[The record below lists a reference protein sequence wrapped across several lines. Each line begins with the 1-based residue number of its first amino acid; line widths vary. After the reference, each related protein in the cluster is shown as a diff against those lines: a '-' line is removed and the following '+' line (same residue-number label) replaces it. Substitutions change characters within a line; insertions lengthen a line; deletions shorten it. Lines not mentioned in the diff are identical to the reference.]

1 MTALSAEHAPRR
13 LGFSASLRHQ
23 RGWKTAIVFAAPAL
37 ILFTLFI
44 VLPVIEAGSASFFN
58 WNGLRAPS
66 ADKFLGLGNYQQL
79 LSNATFQRAVG
90 NTLLII
96 AASLLIQLPL
106 ALAMAAL
113 LAGRQIGS
121 IAFRMTFFLP
131 FILADVASGLIFRF
145 MFDGDV
151 GILTQVSQFFGLGEV
166 HLLSSKDLAIVAII
180 VVATWK
186 YFGFHMMLY
195 IAGMQAIDRS
205 LYEAAAIDGATAWQR
220 FVHITVPGLATTIR
234 LSVFFAI
241 LGCLQFFDL
250 VVPLTGGGPLNS
262 SHTIVSFL
270 YYFGIARMRVGF
282 GDAVGVT
289 LFIVCVVVALG
300 YRRWVMR
307 ND

>member
-1 MTALSAEHAPRR
+1 MAATQR
-13 LGFSASLRHQ
+13 LAYSGSMRAQ
-23 RGWKTAIVFAAPAL
+23 RGWKTALIFAAPAL
-37 ILFTLFI
+37 LLFTLFI
-44 VLPVIEAGSASFFN
+44 TLPVLEAGYASFFN

-66 ADKFLGLGNYQQL
+66 AENFVGLGNFEQL
-79 LSNATFQRAVG
+79 AGNKTFQRALA
-90 NTLLII
+90 NTGLII
-96 AASLLIQLPL
+96 ATSLLVQLPL
-106 ALAMAAL
+106 ALGVAAL
-113 LAGRQIGS
+113 LAGRQPGTVL
-121 IAFRMTFFLP
+121 FRMIFFLP
-131 FILADVASGLIFRF
+131 FILAEVASGLIWRF

-151 GILTQVSQFFGLGEV
+151 GLITQISQSLGGGEV
-166 HLLSSKDLAIVAII
+166 HLLSDKNLAIVSIL

-220 FVHITVPGLATTIR
+220 FTNITLPGLAPTIR

-262 SHTIVSFL
+262 SHTIVSYL
-270 YYFGIARMRVGF
+270 YYFGITRMRIGY

-289 LFIVCVVVALG
+289 LFVICVVVAFS

>member
-1 MTALSAEHAPRR
+1 MAAAPR
-13 LGFSASLRHQ
+13 LAFSASLRAQ
-23 RGWKTAIVFAAPAL
+23 RGWKTALIFAAPAL
-37 ILFTLFI
+37 ILFTIFI
-44 VLPVIEAGSASFFN
+44 VLPVIEAANASLYN

-66 ADKFLGLGNYQQL
+66 PDKFLGLGNYAQL
-79 LSNATFQRAVG
+79 LSNAVFQRAAM
-90 NTLLII
+90 NTGLVILC
-96 AASLLIQLPL
+96 SLLVQLPL

-113 LAGRQIGS
+113 LAERRWGTV
-121 IAFRMTFFLP
+121 AFRMIFFMP
-131 FILADVASGLIFRF
+131 FILAEIASGLIFRF

-151 GILTQVSQFFGLGEV
+151 GLVTRVGEMFGSGPI
-166 HLLSSKDLAIVAII
+166 HLLSSRDFAIVAIL

-195 IAGMQAIDRS
+195 IAGMQSIDRT
-205 LYEAAAIDGATAWQR
+205 LYEAAAIDGATAWER
-220 FVHITVPGLATTIR
+220 FVHVTLPGLAPTIR

-270 YYFGIARMRVGF
+270 YYFGIARMKVGF

-289 LFIVCVVVALG
+289 LFLVCVAVAFS